1 MSDTRSAVEQTASG
15 GQAANQFDK
24 TLAGMSE
31 TDLRGLLEEILDR
44 LPVDDMDSVIQAAQ
58 QKRQSKANE
67 AREAFLRT
75 IEEQAARLGFRVNV
89 TTIHAAGSASG
100 RKSRRDTGTPV
111 AAKFRGP
118 NGETWSGRGIP
129 PKWLT
134 ALEAQGRTRE
144 EFRIS

>member
-1 MSDTRSAVEQTASG
+1 MSDTRSAAEQTEGDGKSASR
-15 GQAANQFDK
+15 FDK
-24 TLAGMSE
+24 TLTGMSE
-31 TDLRGLLEEILDR
+31 ADLRGLLEEILDR
-44 LPVDDMDSVIQAAQ
+44 LPVEDMDGVIQAAQ
-58 QKRQSKANE
+58 QKRQSKENE

-89 TTIHAAGSASG
+89 TPIGAAGSARG

-134 ALEAQGRTRE
+134 ALEAQGRNRE
-144 EFRIS
+144 EFRI